1 MHAPQEVAKWS
12 PAVPR
17 QVERSPQGALTPAE
31 FASNAST
38 ANHGSH
44 RAKPQIDQE
53 GPSQRSHARDCSQ
66 LRCANLLDEAV
77 NGIAAGRAK
86 ASATS
91 ASVPLPQGVA
101 IGHRSA
107 FAQEPQPPVEN
118 IHRSGC
124 DQVQHPDD
132 AAVLRRPWRWLA
144 KQQAADSSCRNP
156 AQNSLRSYKN
166 RRHQGQHHR
175 QTPKPARAEWLVPQL
190 CSIGAAHEAASC
202 RRLQPGEC
210 GHGS

>member
-12 PAVPR
+12 PAVAR
-17 QVERSPQGALTPAE
+17 QVEKSPQEALTPAE

-53 GPSQRSHARDCSQ
+53 GPSQRSHARDCPQ
-66 LRCANLLDEAV
+66 LRCVDLLGEVV
-77 NGIAAGRAK
+77 NDIAAGRAK
-86 ASATS
+86 AIATS

-101 IGHRSA
+101 IDHRSA

-118 IHRSGC
+118 NHRSGC
-124 DQVQHPDD
+124 DQAPHHDD

-166 RRHQGQHHR
+166 RRHQGQHHG
-175 QTPKPARAEWLVPQL
+175 QTPKPARAEWLVPRI
-190 CSIGAAHEAASC
+190 CINGAAHGAASC